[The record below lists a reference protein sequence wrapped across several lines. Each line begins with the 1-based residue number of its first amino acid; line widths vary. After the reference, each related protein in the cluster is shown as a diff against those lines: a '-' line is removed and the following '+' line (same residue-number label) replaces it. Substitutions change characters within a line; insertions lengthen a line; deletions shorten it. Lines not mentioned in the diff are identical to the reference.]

1 MTLRSATLTATET
14 ELVAIGASIG
24 AGCHPCLDYHLQEGS
39 KAGLGRETLLQAVAD
54 GECVKRSAYNEL
66 AVRSRELLGEAADL
80 PPSCCDD
87 TNAIKEFVS
96 VGSAVG
102 ANSVAQLRKHIEQ
115 ARTVGIDE
123 AQLIQAIEI
132 AGNVQR
138 HAGAATAREAEALTG
153 VLAQGHSPV
162 FLSAPA
168 SQVGQDAC
176 GADCACNAGAENEKF
191 TDDNREAKL
200 ADSEITEPSPGKCC

>member
-1 MTLRSATLTATET
+1 MTLRTATLTTTET

-24 AGCHPCLDYHLQEGS
+24 AGCHPCLEYHLQEGE
-39 KAGLGRETLLQAVAD
+39 KAGLGRAVLLQAVAD

-87 TNAIKEFVS
+87 TSATKEFVS

-138 HAGAATAREAEALTG
+138 HAAAATAREAEALTG
-153 VLAQGHSPV
+153 VPAQGHSPV
-162 FLSAPA
+162 FLSAQP
-168 SQVGQDAC
+168 SQVPQEAC
-176 GADCACNAGAENEKF
+176 GSDCACNAEAETVKSAH
-191 TDDNREAKL
+191 DNGEAKQ
-200 ADSEITEPSPGKCC
+200 ADSEITGATPGKCC